1 MRIHKEGLGTITVTS
16 GLIAILLV
24 VVVIAGASALL
35 ITAAAIGSALL
46 LAFILQFFRDPPRS
60 ITLDSL
66 ALLAPADGKVVAIEE
81 TIESDFLRQECRVI
95 AIFMN
100 VHNIHV
106 NRAPS
111 SGEVVYRK
119 YHKGRYL
126 LAWNPK
132 SSHLNERTSLAI
144 RNQHGTTLTRQIA
157 GGLARRIVTYPN
169 VGDQVEQGSQIGFI
183 KFGSRVDLFFP
194 KSYKVK
200 VRLGQ
205 KVTGGKTILAQITN

>member
-1 MRIHKEGLGTITVTS
+1 MIITSLGL
-16 GLIAILLV
+16 
-24 VVVIAGASALL
+24 AL
-35 ITAAAIGSALL
+35 
-46 LAFILQFFRDPPRS
+46 FFVFFLQFFRNPPRT
-60 ITLDSL
+60 IALDPL

-81 TIESDFLRQECRVI
+81 TVESDFLKQDCMVI

-100 VHNIHV
+100 VHNVHI
-106 NRAPS
+106 NRAAA
-111 SGEVVYRK
+111 SGEVVHRQ

-132 SSHLNERTSLAI
+132 SSHLNERASLAI
-144 RNQHGTTLTRQIA
+144 RNAHGTTLTRQIA

-169 VGDQVEQGSQIGFI
+169 VGDYVDQGNEIGFI

-194 KSYKVK
+194 KSYQVK

-205 KVTGGKTILAQITN
+205 KVTGGETVLARLTN